1 MNAEF
6 HNHIFLQWQRPWS
19 RKVLLQQSPEETA
32 KNEDDSDLWML
43 VGCTLC
49 LVDVVVVVGAL
60 RGWTPAT
67 SDQLT
72 RADLANRQLER
83 PQLYTIT
90 TTTIA
95 LKHFPVNDEMWEE
108 LIRPAPRLYGIFP

>member
-6 HNHIFLQWQRPWS
+6 HNHIFLQWQRPWR

-32 KNEDDSDLWML
+32 KNEGDRDLWML

-60 RGWTPAT
+60 RG
-67 SDQLT
+67 
-72 RADLANRQLER
+72 
-83 PQLYTIT
+83 
-90 TTTIA
+90 
-95 LKHFPVNDEMWEE
+95 
-108 LIRPAPRLYGIFP
+108 